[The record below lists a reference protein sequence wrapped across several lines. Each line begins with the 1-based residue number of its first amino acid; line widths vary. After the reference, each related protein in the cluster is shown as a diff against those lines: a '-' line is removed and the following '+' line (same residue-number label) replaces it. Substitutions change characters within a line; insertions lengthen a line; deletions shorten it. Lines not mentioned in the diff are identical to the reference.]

1 MRRLQLNVLPFKSS
15 RTISI
20 AWLFTLLILVLAGP
34 ARGAAATT
42 TATTASTTPASVASS
57 PMQAVTQSQ
66 SYRELW
72 DSMSQMAALDQRL
85 LNWSDLVEEPQADGK
100 VAIRLSFIA
109 VRHFRP
115 GHSAPPMWRSTQLGA
130 EVGWFDAIRSYGEV
144 RALVMFDESQSG
156 WILLDF
162 HYRPSLR

>member
-1 MRRLQLNVLPFKSS
+1 MLRLQLNAFRSTFV
-15 RTISI
+15 
-20 AWLFTLLILVLAGP
+20 AWIMIVAILTFA
-34 ARGAAATT
+34 GAARE
-42 TATTASTTPASVASS
+42 ASAAAAKS
-57 PMQAVTQSQ
+57 PIQAVTQSQ

-115 GHSAPPMWRSTQLGA
+115 GHSAPPMWRSSQLGS

-144 RALVMFDESQSG
+144 RALVMFDESQAG
-156 WILLDF
+156 WVLVDF

>member
-1 MRRLQLNVLPFKSS
+1 MRRIQLKILRSTSTV
-15 RTISI
+15 
-20 AWLFTLLILVLAGP
+20 WLFTLLIMVLVGQP
-34 ARGAAATT
+34 REATATATATSAVT
-42 TATTASTTPASVASS
+42 TAASS
-57 PMQAVTQSQ
+57 PLQAVTQSQ

-85 LNWSDLVEEPQADGK
+85 LNWSDLVEERQADGK
-100 VAIRLSFIA
+100 VSIRLSFIA

-115 GHSAPPMWRSTQLGA
+115 GHSAPPMWRSSQLGA

-156 WILLDF
+156 WILIDF